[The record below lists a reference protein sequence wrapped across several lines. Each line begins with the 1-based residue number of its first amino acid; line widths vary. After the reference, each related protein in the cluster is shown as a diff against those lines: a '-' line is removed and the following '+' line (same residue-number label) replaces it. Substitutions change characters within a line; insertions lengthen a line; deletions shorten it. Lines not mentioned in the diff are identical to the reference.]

1 MGVVLFP
8 GGYFN
13 SGRKKA
19 YTIFNSVT
27 NQLKEKLRKINRNI
41 IVCLGVDGWV
51 GAGYPKDYPK
61 DQLAIAVNKKEII
74 AVGRKFHP
82 TEDEKDEIHFAP
94 TYQSLEDGKSRLF
107 TLNGR
112 QYFMAVCYDVFGLK
126 KLPNPGVNIILNT
139 IHQFTPRCKCKGA
152 KCKCGAASGDVDFAR
167 KGLAGASKAWN
178 SPVFGS
184 VVFFNRS
191 IPQKWPSG
199 VYWNQGHKSVQKW
212 KYKNNPIK
220 EEDKFELLIK
230 EGVALVRIY
239 DISKSVC

>member
-1 MGVVLFP
+1 
-8 GGYFN
+8 
-13 SGRKKA
+13 
-19 YTIFNSVT
+19 
-27 NQLKEKLRKINRNI
+27 
-41 IVCLGVDGWV
+41 
-51 GAGYPKDYPK
+51 
-61 DQLAIAVNKKEII
+61 
-74 AVGRKFHP
+74 
-82 TEDEKDEIHFAP
+82 
-94 TYQSLEDGKSRLF
+94 
-107 TLNGR
+107 
-112 QYFMAVCYDVFGLK
+112 MAVCYDVFGLK

-220 EEDKFELLIK
+220 EEDEFELLIK

-239 DISKSVC
+239 DISQSVC